1 MDMPQYPKHEI
12 KGITK
17 CFNLY
22 VKFPKNRWNEIEK
35 AEKDDEEG
43 NKIFK
48 YLSEEYLEKYMPA
61 PNADPHG
68 GIEDFVEADKLNHC
82 IPLPRKKNKI
92 SKSPDEDEMI

>member
-1 MDMPQYPKHEI
+1 MPQYPKHEI

-22 VKFPKNRWNEIEK
+22 VKFPKDRWKEIEK
-35 AEKDDEEG
+35 AQKDDVEG

-48 YLSEEYLEKYMPA
+48 ELSSEYLEKYMPA

-68 GIEDFVEADKLNHC
+68 GLEDFIEAEKTNQQC
-82 IPLPRKKNKI
+82 IPVPLQKI
-92 SKSPDEDEMI
+92 SKGTNEDEMV